1 MADGHVPFPKKNRVP
16 SGCEYLFDIWCSC
29 LERTGGP
36 QKNCG
41 ATVSDNFLTA
51 GEDFTYHTDI
61 RLRVLLDDGAEDA
74 VPVGATE
81 VGGRAQGGDG
91 VLLRTDI
98 LDDDV
103 VNLVLLDL
111 SGEVDV
117 DLDAVLRVLLLD
129 GVEERVEPLRL
140 REVTDDPGEVDLQP
154 KLATCTAS

>member
-1 MADGHVPFPKKNRVP
+1 M
-16 SGCEYLFDIWCSC
+16 
-29 LERTGGP
+29 
-36 QKNCG
+36 
-41 ATVSDNFLTA
+41 
-51 GEDFTYHTDI
+51 
-61 RLRVLLDDGAEDA
+61 LLDDGAEDA